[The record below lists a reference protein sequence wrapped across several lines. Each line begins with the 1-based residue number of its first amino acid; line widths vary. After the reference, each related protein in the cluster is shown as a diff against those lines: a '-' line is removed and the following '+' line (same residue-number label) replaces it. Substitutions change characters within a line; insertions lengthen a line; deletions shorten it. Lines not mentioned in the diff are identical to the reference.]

1 MIFGLTLLD
10 ILLVVLFVSYAISGY
25 RQGLVVSVLSL
36 AGFLGGGALA
46 MWLVPQAIHSW
57 TSLETTPLMRT
68 VVLIAGVFVLAS
80 IGQAVAVRIG
90 GRLRSGLRVKPAR
103 TFDAV
108 LGAVVVVASAAVLVW
123 FIAGALRGGAPPPVA
138 RAIGESRVLRVIDSV
153 VPPQTAQAVRVLPRG
168 PRPRGLPPGVR
179 GAAGRSPSPRSR
191 HRTPT

>member
-10 ILLVVLFVSYAISGY
+10 ILLVLLFVSYAISGY

-46 MWLVPQAIHSW
+46 MWLVPLAIHNW

-68 VVLIAGVFVLAS
+68 VVLIVGVFVLAS

-90 GRLRSGLRVKPAR
+90 GSSPAR
-103 TFDAV
+103 FEA
-108 LGAVVVVASAAVLVW
+108 
-123 FIAGALRGGAPPPVA
+123 APPRQWPGQSASPACCASSTPSSPRRPPSCSRPSARSSTA
-138 RAIGESRVLRVIDSV
+138 RASPGCSR
-153 VPPQTAQAVRVLPRG
+153 G
-168 PRPRGLPPGVR
+168 CRP
-179 GAAGRSPSPRSR
+179 SPSPRSR